1 MGFDDQAHGDG
12 DVAAALADGDVEAD
26 DSRAVRVGVARH
38 AGVDD
43 VVDDVV
49 GDGDKPHDDDA
60 DRCGRAAAAHA
71 HGDVVVT
78 RAPFFRKK
86 WPVHV
91 I

>member
-43 VVDDVV
+43 VVSDVV
-49 GDGDKPHDDDA
+49 GDGDKPHVDDDA
-60 DRCGRAAAAHA
+60 DRRGRAAAAHA
-71 HGDVVVT
+71 HGDVIVA
-78 RAPFFRKK
+78 RAPFFIRSG
-86 WPVHV
+86 PYT
-91 I
+91 